1 VGGRVQEAEPQPP
14 DQRAMPARQSLVIQY
29 FCIAQNDFENKR
41 SHLKYADMS
50 LNHFGLVRVVYASTK
65 QQFNHT

>member
-29 FCIAQNDFENKR
+29 FCIAQNDF
-41 SHLKYADMS
+41 
-50 LNHFGLVRVVYASTK
+50 VRVVYASTK